1 MLVFYVLFISVP
13 AISASFPL
21 CCIITVWYIN
31 FIIYLSVLTLLITG
45 CFPVYN
51 NCINEMYCTNWKYG
65 KCSIININSHTRPIE
80 HACIAWQCVVYK
92 DITTN
97 IVVHLSLF
105 LVFLFFIL
113 FLIVMCKFK
122 TYSKCMQL
130 RNDTCPSNDKLQNV
144 N

>member
-1 MLVFYVLFISVP
+1 MLVFYVLSSSVP

-80 HACIAWQCVVYK
+80 HACIAVCSVQEHNNKYSGAFIAVSC
-92 DITTN
+92 
-97 IVVHLSLF
+97 
-105 LVFLFFIL
+105 FLFFIL
-113 FLIVMCKFK
+113 FLIVMSKFK
-122 TYSKCMQL
+122 TYSKCLQL
-130 RNDTCPSNDKLQNV
+130 RNDTCPSNDKLQTV